1 MLTTAPYIR
10 IASALQGDG
19 EACAPLLI
27 KFICPTTTLFIYL
40 LKTLQYRGLLQGLI
54 KPREIEFSCE
64 ISTGQYQSSSVD
76 LSFFFFQA

>member
-40 LKTLQYRGLLQGLI
+40 F
-54 KPREIEFSCE
+54 IENVTVQRTFAG
-64 ISTGQYQSSSVD
+64 TDQTT
-76 LSFFFFQA
+76 